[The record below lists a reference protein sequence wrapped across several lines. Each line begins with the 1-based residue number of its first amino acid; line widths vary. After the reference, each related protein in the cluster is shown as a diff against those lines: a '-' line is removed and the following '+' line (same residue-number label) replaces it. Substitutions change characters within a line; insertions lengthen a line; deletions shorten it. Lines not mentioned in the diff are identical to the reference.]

1 MKFTKVTYS
10 RLFPLQQFSNER
22 IEVEIQL
29 DDHESEV
36 AAFEL
41 AKKTVMQFH
50 EQSVKEE
57 EEKQVV
63 DISGGVKTTKGSF
76 TESIKRDIDKQTT
89 LEGLNTFNLLV
100 NNTKNQELIS
110 YLEERKKQFKNG

>member
-41 AKKTVMQFH
+41 AKKTVMQLH

-57 EEKQVV
+57 EGKQVI
-63 DISGGVKTTKGSF
+63 DIQIGGNANLAFENGKKA
-76 TESIKRDIDKQTT
+76 IDKETT
-89 LEGLNTFNLLV
+89 LEGLNGWNLFVKGKGNEQLAA
-100 NNTKNQELIS
+100 
-110 YLEERKKQFKNG
+110 YLEQRKKQFKNGN

>member
-50 EQSVKEE
+50 EQSVKQEE
-57 EEKQVV
+57 ESKVV
-63 DISGGVKTTKGSF
+63 DISQKDFAIRLSVETVKQRIGN
-76 TESIKRDIDKQTT
+76 ETT
-89 LEGLNTFNLLV
+89 LDGLNSWNWLV
-100 NNTKNQELIS
+100 KGKGYESLKP

>member
-22 IEVEIQL
+22 IEVEIQV
-29 DDHESEV
+29 DDHESEIT
-36 AAFEL
+36 ALEL

-50 EQSVKEE
+50 EQSFKEE

-63 DISGGVKTTKGSF
+63 DISQKGSSLKV
-76 TESIKRDIDKQTT
+76 SIENAKQRIDKETT
-89 LEGLNTFNLLV
+89 LDGLNSWNWFVKGKGNEQLAA
-100 NNTKNQELIS
+100 
-110 YLEERKKQFKNG
+110 YLEQRKKQFKNG

>member
-50 EQSVKEE
+50 EQSVEEE
-57 EEKQVV
+57 EEKRVV
-63 DISGGVKTTKGSF
+63 DIKSEKSISAY
-76 TESIKRDIDKQTT
+76 ESIVKKIDAETT
-89 LEGLNTFNLLV
+89 IEGLNSWDIFVSAKGKENL
-100 NNTKNQELIS
+100 KS

>member
-22 IEVEIQL
+22 IEVEIQVEEG
-29 DDHESEV
+29 ESEV
-36 AAFEL
+36 AALEL

-63 DISGGVKTTKGSF
+63 DISQKGS
-76 TESIKRDIDKQTT
+76 SIQVNIENAKKSIDKETT
-89 LEGLNTFNLLV
+89 LEGLNGWNLFVKGKGNEQLAA
-100 NNTKNQELIS
+100 
-110 YLEERKKQFKNG
+110 YLEQRKKQFKNG

>member
-22 IEVEIQL
+22 IEVEIQV
-29 DDHESEV
+29 DDHESEIT
-36 AAFEL
+36 ALEL

-50 EQSVKEE
+50 EQSVKQEE
-57 EEKQVV
+57 QTQVI
-63 DISGGVKTTKGSF
+63 DIQLSGGNTNLAFENGKKA
-76 TESIKRDIDKQTT
+76 IDKETT
-89 LEGLNTFNLLV
+89 LEGLNGWNLFVKGKGNEQLAA
-100 NNTKNQELIS
+100 